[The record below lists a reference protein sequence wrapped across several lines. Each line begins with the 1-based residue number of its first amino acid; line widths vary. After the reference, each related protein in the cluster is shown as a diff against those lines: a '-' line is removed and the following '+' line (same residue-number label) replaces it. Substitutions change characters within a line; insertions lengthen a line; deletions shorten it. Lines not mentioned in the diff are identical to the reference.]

1 MTDLPLVSATQ
12 IELWRDCKRK
22 WGFKYL
28 ERIITPTHPAA
39 LLGTEVQDEQLDPYL
54 VNGREFDF
62 SRPSGEIAQK
72 LAPLLPAR
80 GSATLWQEDAPLV
93 GLTLRRKFLAMPS
106 PGDKFAYRGE
116 FDLWAPDSSVVPGF
130 SGGTPLLGDIKTTG
144 NLYYAKTSEKLAT
157 DVQAQLY
164 AMAIMYEDNV
174 NELDLVWFYT
184 RTRGARRA
192 ERHYLHVYS
201 SHVAEQFQLIDAIA
215 TQLVEAKVARP
226 NVNDLPPNAR
236 MCEAYGGC
244 PYRNKCQ
251 LSPAVFAAAVNQS
264 ALEETMSAQTN
275 DFLANLRKTV
285 PSSTPAALAGH
296 VGPAH
301 DPIAELK
308 AKIAELEAAKQPV
321 TEPTA
326 GALPAW
332 ATDPVDPMAKPAIN
346 PPECVLPPAP
356 PVEAKKRGRP
366 AKAAVP
372 AASGDALPAETKKDP
387 NLGITKLDGFTSPES
402 TFIGNGP
409 AAIPVTELTALVAS
423 MRSLGVK
430 RLAMNAGQ
438 IYEVELF
445 EGTP

>member
-28 ERIITPTHPAA
+28 ENLTTPTHPAA

-54 VNGREFDF
+54 ANGREFDF

-80 GSATLWQEDAPLV
+80 GSATMWQDGAPLV
-93 GLTLRRKFLAMPS
+93 GLMLRRKFLAMPS
-106 PGDKFAYRGE
+106 PGGKFAYRGE
-116 FDLWAPDSSVVPGF
+116 FDLWAPDSSVVPGLER
-130 SGGTPLLGDIKTTG
+130 SSLDEVSPLIGDIKTTG
-144 NLYYAKTSEKLAT
+144 NLNYAKTSEKLAT

-164 AMAIMYEDNV
+164 AMAIMYEDSV

-201 SHVAEQFQLIDAIA
+201 SHVAEQFQSIDAIA
-215 TQLVEAKVARP
+215 TRLVEAKVARP

-244 PYRNKCQ
+244 PYRFKCN
-251 LSPAVFAAAVNQS
+251 LSPAVFAASQEDSMSTS
-264 ALEETMSAQTN
+264 ATN

-285 PSSTPAALAGH
+285 PSSTPAALAPH
-296 VGPAH
+296 VPTAAV
-301 DPIAELK
+301 DPITALK
-308 AKIAELEAAKQPV
+308 AQIAALEAVTAPPV
-321 TEPTA
+321 VEPA
-326 GALPAW
+326 AEALPAW
-332 ATDPVDPMAKPAIN
+332 ATAPVDPMSKPAIN
-346 PPECVLPPAP
+346 PPECILPPAP

-366 AKAAVP
+366 AKAAETVVNVVVP
-372 AASGDALPAETKKDP
+372 GAPVAAL
-387 NLGITKLDGFTSPES
+387 
-402 TFIGNGP
+402 GNGP
-409 AAIPVTELTALVAS
+409 SAIPVTELAAIVAS

-438 IYEVELF
+438 IYEVELL
-445 EGTP
+445 

>member
-28 ERIITPTHPAA
+28 ELIVTPTHPAA

-54 VNGREFDF
+54 ANGREFDF

-80 GSATLWQEDAPLV
+80 GSATMWQEGAPLM
-93 GLTLRRKFLAMPS
+93 GLTLRRKFLSMPS
-106 PGDKFAYRGE
+106 PGGKFAYRGE
-116 FDLWAPDSSVVPGF
+116 FDLWAPDSSVVPGLER
-130 SGGTPLLGDIKTTG
+130 SSLDEVSPLIGDIKTTG
-144 NLYYAKTSEKLAT
+144 NLDYAKTSEKLAT

-164 AMAIMYEDNV
+164 AMAIMFEDNV

-201 SHVAEQFQLIDAIA
+201 AHVAEQFQAIDAIA
-215 TQLVEAKVARP
+215 TRLVEAKVARP

-321 TEPTA
+321 TEPPA
-326 GALPAW
+326 DALPAW
-332 ATDPVDPMAKPAIN
+332 ATAPVDPMSKPAIN

-366 AKAAVP
+366 AKAA
-372 AASGDALPAETKKDP
+372 E
-387 NLGITKLDGFTSPES
+387 ITPPTPPTPPVAVL
-402 TFIGNGP
+402 GNGP
-409 AAIPVTELTALVAS
+409 AAIPVTELAAIVAS

-438 IYEVELF
+438 IYEVALF
-445 EGTP
+445 ESMP